1 MSPEPLRVGLNL
13 VFLVED
19 SGGAG
24 RYARELIRALRA
36 VEPDIELTAFVSS
49 ELPADVRAADWAEG
63 IEFVRFPITVTHG
76 PPGNMALTMGAQ
88 WGAIPLLARR
98 RRLHVVHG
106 LANIAPLLAP
116 GVATV
121 VTVLDLIWMRF
132 PNTLSRRATIGMK
145 TTTPP
150 SARRATRVIAISEA
164 ARADIVET
172 LSIDPGRVDVTP
184 LGIRV
189 DGAAPATPEAE
200 LRQSFD
206 LGDAPVLLCVAQKR
220 EHKNIAG
227 LIRALALLEDRSVVL
242 VVPGSPTPHEAELRA
257 LAGGLGVAD
266 RVRFPSW
273 MPSADLEGLYRT
285 ARAFVLPS
293 FEEGFGLPILEA
305 MGRGVPVACSNVSSL
320 PEVAGDAAE
329 TFDPYSPEDMAR
341 AIARLLADPARR
353 EELIARGH
361 ERCRVFT
368 WERTARATLET
379 YRRAIR

>member
-24 RYARELIRALRA
+24 RYARELIRSLRV
-36 VEPDIELTAFVSS
+36 VEPDIQLTAFISS
-49 ELPADVRAADWAEG
+49 ELPADVREADWADG

-76 PPGNMALTMGAQ
+76 PPGNIALTMGAQ

-132 PNTLSRRATIGMK
+132 PHTLGRRATIGMK

-164 ARADIVET
+164 ARADIVNT
-172 LSIDPGRVDVTP
+172 LSIAPGRVDVTP
-184 LGIRV
+184 LGIRI

-200 LRQSFD
+200 LRRSFE

-220 EHKNIAG
+220 QHKNIAG
-227 LIRALALLEDRSVVL
+227 LIRALALLEDRRVAL
-242 VVPGSPTPHEAELRA
+242 IVPGSPTPHEAELRA
-257 LAGGLGVAD
+257 LAGELGVAD

-273 MPSADLEGLYRT
+273 MQNADLEGLYRA

-320 PEVAGDAAE
+320 PEVAGNAAE
-329 TFDPYSPEDMAR
+329 MFDPRSPDEMAR

-353 EELIARGH
+353 EELIARGY
-361 ERCRVFT
+361 ERCRTFT